1 MNKKIAAIAGVI
13 IIGVLGVFSATKMLK
28 NNEDVSKSNE
38 NTITIASELGNV
50 TIEKNPERVVVF
62 DVPTLD
68 TMEELGIDKVVGV
81 PTSDYYDNLEKYNS
95 DDYTKVGS
103 LKEIDLEAIKSL
115 NPDLIIIGGRQ
126 SSYYDKLSEIAP
138 TILMSKEQT
147 NYLKSSKG
155 NIDTIAKIFNKEDEV
170 NEKYEKVLSNLSAT
184 KEKVNGAEAL
194 TVMVN
199 EGNLSVYNEN
209 SRYALIY
216 QELGF
221 KNADETI
228 EDSTHGQ
235 SVTFEYLSEI
245 NPEYLIILD
254 RGSAIG
260 KTSTAKTIMENDIV
274 KSTDAY
280 KNGKMIYL
288 DSYTWYINDGGL
300 NSLNKMAE
308 DISKNIK

>member
-184 KEKVNGAEAL
+184 KEKVNEAEAL

>member
-38 NTITIASELGNV
+38 NTITVASELGNV

-81 PTSDYYDNLEKYNS
+81 PTSDYNDNLEKYNS
-95 DDYTKVGS
+95 DTYTKVGS

-170 NEKYEKVLSNLSAT
+170 NEKYKKVLSNLSAT

-260 KTSTAKTIMENDIV
+260 KTSTAKTVMENDIV

-308 DISKNIK
+308 DVSKNIK

>member
-1 MNKKIAAIAGVI
+1 MNKKIAAIAVVI
-13 IIGVLGVFSATKMLK
+13 IIGVLGVFSATKIVK
-28 NNEDVSKSNE
+28 NNEDVSKINE
-38 NTITIASELGNV
+38 NTITVASELGNV

-68 TMEELGIDKVVGV
+68 TMEELGINKVVGV

-300 NSLNKMAE
+300 NSLNKMAA
-308 DISKNIK
+308 DISENIK

>member
-50 TIEKNPERVVVF
+50 TIEKNPERVIVF

>member
-155 NIDTIAKIFNKEDEV
+155 NIDTIAKIFNKEDEI

>member
-38 NTITIASELGNV
+38 NTITVASELGNV

-81 PTSDYYDNLEKYNS
+81 PTSDYNDNLEKYNS
-95 DDYTKVGS
+95 DAYTKVGS

-155 NIDTIAKIFNKEDEV
+155 NIYTIAKIFNKEDEV

-260 KTSTAKTIMENDIV
+260 KTSTAKTVMENDIV

>member
-184 KEKVNGAEAL
+184 KEKVNGAETL

>member
-13 IIGVLGVFSATKMLK
+13 IIGVLGAFSATKMLK

-68 TMEELGIDKVVGV
+68 TMEKLGIDKVVGV